1 MVTSSAT
8 PIQQTLLLVDDRP
21 ENLLALEAILEAP
34 DLRLLKAG
42 NGNEALTLALKN
54 DLSLILLDVQMP
66 DMDGFEVAEL
76 LRRNPKTKQLPVIF
90 CTAISKEKKY
100 IARGYDVGA
109 VDYLFKPIDPDLLIA
124 KVRVFLELDRQKR
137 QLQQTLMQM
146 HRLQQ
151 ENERLLR
158 AIGEGVVGIDRGGR
172 VTFANPAAATLLGKN
187 AAALIGDAFDAL
199 VFLNSEGRL
208 MWSWGDSPV
217 LRSIMG
223 GDVWQSSGDLHC
235 ADGERLIALDVTA
248 TPINDRAK
256 AFSGA
261 VAVLRRAGH
270 RAQPDSAFQERR
282 RSPRKR
288 LSADLNLFDRSTGA
302 TMGRLAN
309 LSESGLRLVGK
320 KPVAEGQ
327 RTTFSMVLPE
337 VVRGS
342 TTVSFDAIAVWA
354 QEAGYGGDFVAGFR
368 FTEIKPEAAEVIR
381 FLLEKY

>member
-1 MVTSSAT
+1 MAT
-8 PIQQTLLLVDDRP
+8 PSPAPILQTILLVDDRP

-34 DLRLLKAG
+34 DRRLLKAG
-42 NGNEALTLALKN
+42 NGNEALILALKH

-66 DMDGFEVAEL
+66 NMDGFEVAEL
-76 LRRNPKTKQLPVIF
+76 LRRNPKTRQLPVIF

-109 VDYLFKPIDPDLLIA
+109 VDYLFKPIDPDMLTA

-158 AIGEGVVGIDRGGR
+158 AMGEGVIGIDRGGR
-172 VTFANPAAATLLGKN
+172 VTFANPAAATLLGRDATK
-187 AAALIGDAFDAL
+187 LIGESLDAL
-199 VFLNSEGRL
+199 VFLNSEGRQ
-208 MWSWGDSPV
+208 MWGWNDSPV
-217 LRSIMG
+217 LRAIVG

-235 ADGERLIALDVTA
+235 ANGGRVVALEVTA
-248 TPINDRAK
+248 TPINDRANT
-256 AFSGA
+256 FSGA
-261 VAVLRRAGH
+261 VAVLREANGRGRAD
-270 RAQPDSAFQERR
+270 PSFQERR
-282 RSPRKR
+282 RTPRKK
-288 LSADLNLFDRSTGA
+288 LSAELNIFDRSTGA
-302 TMGRLAN
+302 TVGRLAN
-309 LSESGLRLVGK
+309 LSEGGLRLVSK
-320 KPVAEGQ
+320 KPVTEGQ
-327 RTTFSMVLPE
+327 RVTFSMVLPE

-354 QEAGYGGDFVAGFR
+354 QQAGYGGDFAAGFR
-368 FTEIKPEAAEVIR
+368 FAEIKPEALEVIR